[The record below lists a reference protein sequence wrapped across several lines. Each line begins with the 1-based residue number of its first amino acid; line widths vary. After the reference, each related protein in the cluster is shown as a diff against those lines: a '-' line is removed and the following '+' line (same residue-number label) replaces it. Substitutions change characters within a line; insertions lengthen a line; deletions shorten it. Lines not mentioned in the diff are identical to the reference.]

1 MTLRQTLFL
10 GLITALYLCVELAF
24 NARLLDVVGGGAS
37 ESQIHSIEIYGRTLS
52 GIAVALIVLQSLLY
66 LRNRGDRGRPDP
78 FTIILVC
85 ATVGWAVYLSLDK
98 LTDYL
103 VESSSPSFRHASVNI
118 VLVQRAL
125 VDGRV
130 KIDGFTF
137 AEGKSISSRPEG
149 KAFLALIP
157 LMATSVDHLE
167 ERIREAKLDL
177 IKNQVDTQLGGPAAY
192 YSKYVGAVQEAA
204 NQWKRYSAA
213 GNSGGSNMDIS
224 ARQDKAW
231 NDYLN
236 ELSKSGWTQ
245 YTVPDRYR
253 SRVLRKVQA
262 KIPVPFDWDLSDEEV
277 FRAAVKRRAE
287 RGARKAGEGVSVGG
301 KIIPLG
307 LGWEAFFSL
316 PAVQAELRK
325 KLQLPSRVVLQP
337 AYRSGDDFERT
348 VFDPLVLEKAR
359 QLLVAYDA
367 PAATYAIGG
376 KHEQLGKEMARA
388 AIVPPV
394 ALFFS
399 LVGAFGHLGKL
410 IFLCLK
416 AVMHVSFTGKPSHRF
431 IRHLPIGMFIAVILG
446 SVLVLRKFENDVT
459 QSRLYGFLE
468 SQVISDRAD
477 SLVPLAIANI
487 SHIVTVGQGI
497 FYPGNEWIRI
507 NMLGGFSFGY
517 EPLEKSSRP

>member
-1 MTLRQTLFL
+1 M
-10 GLITALYLCVELAF
+10 VDAF
-24 NARLLDVVGGGAS
+24 VLPDGS
-37 ESQIHSIEIYGRTLS
+37 ESSIHRFNNHYS
-52 GIAVALIVLQSLLY
+52 VKLQ
-66 LRNRGDRGRPDP
+66 RNSRVIDIQRA
-78 FTIILVC
+78 TQLNILAC
-85 ATVGWAVYLSLDK
+85 TTVGWAVYVSLGK

-125 VDGRV
+125 VDGLI
-130 KIDGFTF
+130 KIDGFTEDKF
-137 AEGKSISSRPEG
+137 IFHRPEG
-149 KAFLALIP
+149 KAFLALFP
-157 LMATSVDHLE
+157 LMATSVDRLE
-167 ERIREAKLDL
+167 EKIREAKLDL
-177 IKNQVDTQLGGPAAY
+177 IKNQVDTHLGGPAAY
-192 YSKYVGAVQEAA
+192 YKKYAGAVQEAA
-204 NQWKRYSAA
+204 DQWKRYSAA
-213 GNSGGSNMDIS
+213 GNPGGGNMDIA

-245 YTVPDRYR
+245 HTVPDRYR

-262 KIPVPFDWDLSDEEV
+262 KIPVPFDWDLADEEV

-287 RGARKAGEGVSVGG
+287 RGGRKDGEGVSVGG
-301 KIIPLG
+301 KIIPPG

-316 PAVQAELRK
+316 PAVQTELRK
-325 KLQLPSRVVLQP
+325 KLQLPSRVVLRP
-337 AYRSGDDFERT
+337 AYRSGEDFERT
-348 VFDPLVLEKAR
+348 VFDPLVSEIAR
-359 QLLVAYDA
+359 QKLVAYDA
-367 PAATYAIGG
+367 PAATYAAGG

-399 LVGAFGHLGKL
+399 LAGALGHLGKL

-416 AVMHVSFTGKPSHRF
+416 AVMHASFTGKSSHRYL
-431 IRHLPIGMFIAVILG
+431 RYLPVGMFVAVILG
-446 SVLVLRKFENDVT
+446 SVLVLRKLENDVT

-477 SLVPLAIANI
+477 SLMPPAIANV
-487 SHIVTVGQGI
+487 SHIVAVGQGI
-497 FYPGNEWIRI
+497 FYPGNEWVRI

-517 EPLEKSSRP
+517 EPLAKPSHH